1 MVDQVGLIGENLG
14 GTVQTA
20 VTLSNTNTTHV
31 DCTNASVVFIET
43 SHKLDINFGSAEAD
57 VDDNDIE
64 IPAGAHSF
72 IVPKA
77 VGNSTILNYRRA
89 ESSSTVVR
97 VVLS

>member
-1 MVDQVGLIGENLG
+1 MVDQAALVGEHLG
-14 GTVQTA
+14 WSVETA

-31 DCTNASVVFIET
+31 DCTNPKMVIIET
-43 SHKLDINFGSAEAD
+43 SHTLDINFGSAEAD

>member
-14 GTVQTA
+14 WTVQTA
-20 VTLSNTNTTHV
+20 VTLSNTTTQHV

-64 IPAGAHSF
+64 TVSYTHLTLPTKR
-72 IVPKA
+72 IV
-77 VGNSTILNYRRA
+77 
-89 ESSSTVVR
+89 
-97 VVLS
+97 